1 MSDDSS
7 EQIARHLRSLTAT
20 ASPGSKLPSTRD
32 LAARFGA
39 GPVTV
44 QRALAMVVADG
55 LVETRPG
62 RGTFVRARPTQRRG
76 AEVAW
81 QTAALGPRR
90 DGASPVGSTLRQ
102 VSHDTIAM
110 HSGYPDESLLP
121 IREVSAALGRVA
133 RRSECYRRPPIAGI
147 PELRRWFADELSA
160 TDSPGSAPAE
170 SWHSADV
177 MVASGGQAA
186 LAAAFR
192 ALAAPGEPIVME
204 SPTYWGAIGAAR
216 QAGLVIVPVPRSDG
230 APRADDLDAALTSSG
245 ARVFYAQP
253 NHANPT
259 GDRWDAG
266 QRSAILDVIT
276 AHRAF
281 LVEDDWAHDLGIDEP
296 VRPLAV
302 ADRDGHVVYVRSLT
316 KSMSPSMRVA
326 GILARGPA
334 RVRIEQALAHS
345 DLFVSP
351 ILQWAAL
358 EVVSR
363 PAWRTHRKTLARAL
377 GDRRDALL
385 AALRE
390 AGFDPRRPA
399 GGLHLWVDLGVGRAG
414 DAPPD
419 ADAVVGRALTKGL
432 AISPGTEWFP
442 AEPTGLFVRLTYSAV
457 TPDRYDDAV
466 RILSESL

>member
-1 MSDDSS
+1 
-7 EQIARHLRSLTAT
+7 
-20 ASPGSKLPSTRD
+20 
-32 LAARFGA
+32 
-39 GPVTV
+39 
-44 QRALAMVVADG
+44 
-55 LVETRPG
+55 
-62 RGTFVRARPTQRRG
+62 
-76 AEVAW
+76 
-81 QTAALGPRR
+81 
-90 DGASPVGSTLRQ
+90 
-102 VSHDTIAM
+102 
-110 HSGYPDESLLP
+110 
-121 IREVSAALGRVA
+121 
-133 RRSECYRRPPIAGI
+133 RPPIAGI
-147 PELRRWFADELSA
+147 PELRRWFAGELSH
-160 TDSPGSAPAE
+160 TDSSGSAPAE

-192 ALAAPGEPIVME
+192 ALAAPGEAIVME

-358 EVVSR
+358 DVVSR

-385 AALRE
+385 AALRG

-414 DAPPD
+414 DALPD
-419 ADAVVGRALTKGL
+419 ADTVVARALTKGL
-432 AISPGTEWFP
+432 AISPGAEWFP